1 MRVFVARFRLERQS
15 LGFVRLQRLPRPT
28 WDVLGE
34 GVGKGAD
41 VRDVARASLRCARDG
56 RGRRPVVRTTAERGA
71 AGGEARAARAR
82 EVSSHRRDR
91 RRRADASGGR
101 SRGSRRGRDGGR
113 VRARG
118 VRAPEARG
126 RRAGQC
132 APGAAPQRERRSRQG
147 AERPPRAR
155 HIPLLLGSPEN
166 AAGTEGCARRD
177 DRASEASRRRD
188 LHARRGP
195 TTRGSR
201 EGRGPTIRRVSPGDA
216 RTGVPLGRR
225 GRRD

>member
-1 MRVFVARFRLERQS
+1 M
-15 LGFVRLQRLPRPT
+15 
-28 WDVLGE
+28 
-34 GVGKGAD
+34 
-41 VRDVARASLRCARDG
+41 
-56 RGRRPVVRTTAERGA
+56 TAERGA

-132 APGAAPQRERRSRQG
+132 APGAAPQRERRARQG

-188 LHARRGP
+188 LHARRAP

-216 RTGVPLGRR
+216 RTGVAPRSSRAKGLNDAVGAFHLLSILFYPKNRANER
-225 GRRD
+225 KKRSR